1 MAAGVFALTNCILVS
16 NSNPKEGESA
26 IRQILLP
33 FLYGRK
39 NKPPALQG
47 EESSLDKRNS
57 CAKINVG
64 LQTTNKKH
72 RRSKG
77 WT

>member
-1 MAAGVFALTNCILVS
+1 MDRS
-16 NSNPKEGESA
+16 
-26 IRQILLP
+26 LLHVLERAHTAD
-33 FLYGRK
+33 FSLYDSK

-47 EESSLDKRNS
+47 EGSSLDQRNS

-72 RRSKG
+72 RRSKE
-77 WT
+77 WTQIV

>member
-1 MAAGVFALTNCILVS
+1 MEYTIEVLTF
-16 NSNPKEGESA
+16 
-26 IRQILLP
+26 LL
-33 FLYGRK
+33 YDRK

-47 EESSLDKRNS
+47 EGSSLDQRNS

-72 RRSKG
+72 RRSKE

>member
-1 MAAGVFALTNCILVS
+1 MEKAAA
-16 NSNPKEGESA
+16 KA
-26 IRQILLP
+26 ISLCCSF